1 MLWHGYHLSDPG
13 GSSTQTRTTF
23 PHLAERYDQEVPIS
37 QPTKRLP
44 YRVIRSNRSVTQ
56 LPEATYQEEGTL
68 TGRQTD
74 SIREASGVDPRR
86 PVRAGSFQ

>member
-44 YRVIRSNRSVTQ
+44 YRVIREQQVGD
-56 LPEATYQEEGTL
+56 ATTRGYVP
-68 TGRQTD
+68 GR
-74 SIREASGVDPRR
+74 RDPHG
-86 PVRAGSFQ
+86 ATN